1 MTRVRMATGKE
12 IASARKV
19 LPVDQSLGTLYALV
33 ISLTHD
39 QRNTGAT
46 SVCYA
51 TARARAAESTTFY
64 HPYKH
69 GWERVERQP
78 YSGGL
83 RHGGATV
90 TMTFLYYLTIYL
102 SQPIKPTDVGGNVK
116 ALTTTTALSRV
127 LSNEGTMQ
135 SVDVCQIV

>member
-19 LPVDQSLGTLYALV
+19 LPVDQSFSTLYALV

-51 TARARAAESTTFY
+51 TTRARAAESTTFY

-90 TMTFLYYLTIYL
+90 TMTFLHYLTIYL